1 MLLQQL
7 GVVLNSTV
15 CYLKGDGRFGGGTDR
30 GRGDFSDGADERLR
44 WLRAVVRS
52 LHWLGQE
59 ERDTR
64 WQILTQNTRIGVI
77 CGFDPCFIS
86 FRGRLFFVGGRP
98 VISSELG
105 LVVAIIVGPE
115 VICGSFPSS
124 LVYSLWLWIFA
135 VGALGFPDGDLS
147 VGPWTTR

>member
-1 MLLQQL
+1 MLLQQP

-30 GRGDFSDGADERLR
+30 GRGDVSDCADERLR

-77 CGFDPCFIS
+77 CGFDSCFVS
-86 FRGRLFFVGGRP
+86 FRGRLFCFGRRP
-98 VISSELG
+98 VMLSELG
-105 LVVAIIVGPE
+105 AAVVAAAGPE
-115 VICGSFPSS
+115 VVCGSFPASS
-124 LVYSLWLWIFA
+124 TCVWAYSLWLWIFA
-135 VGALGFPDGDLS
+135 VGAP
-147 VGPWTTR
+147 